1 MSNVIKAVRNL
12 RGFTQ
17 EDVAKRLGMAS
28 RTFCK
33 KESNPETFTVGE
45 IKRLAEILG
54 VEEGIFFSENVTVKV
69 TNA

>member
-1 MSNVIKAVRNL
+1 MSNVIKALRNL

-17 EDVAKRLGMAS
+17 EDVAKKMGMAS

-45 IKRLAEILG
+45 IKKLSEILC
-54 VEEGIFFSENVTVKV
+54 VEEEIFFSENVTVKV
-69 TNA
+69 TSA

>member
-17 EDVAKRLGMAS
+17 EDVARKLGIAL

-45 IKRLAEILG
+45 IKKLAEILG
-54 VEEGIFFSENVTVKV
+54 VEEEIFFSENVTVKV
-69 TNA
+69 TSA